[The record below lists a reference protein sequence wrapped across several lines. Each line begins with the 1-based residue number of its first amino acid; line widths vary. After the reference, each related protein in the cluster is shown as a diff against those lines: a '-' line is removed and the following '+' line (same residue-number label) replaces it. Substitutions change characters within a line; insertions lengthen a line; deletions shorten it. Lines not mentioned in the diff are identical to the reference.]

1 MKYELKYRVFIKYC
15 VFSLKCFDFSYV
27 SGIYFKIFEK
37 KTQYLMNTLF
47 LMNIL
52 FIIYDK
58 LDAPLVSEIVQ

>member
-1 MKYELKYRVFIKYC
+1 MCLEYILR
-15 VFSLKCFDFSYV
+15 FSK
-27 SGIYFKIFEK
+27 K